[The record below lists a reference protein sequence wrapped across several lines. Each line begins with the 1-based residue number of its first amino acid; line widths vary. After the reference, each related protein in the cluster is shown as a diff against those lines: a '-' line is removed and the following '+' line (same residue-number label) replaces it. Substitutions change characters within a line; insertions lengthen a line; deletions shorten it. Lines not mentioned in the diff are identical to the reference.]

1 MPGVQTS
8 IYIPD
13 DGNRYPT
20 LKVSWDQQAWG
31 FTIEDCVHALRAGDP
46 VIEVLGA
53 DNPSLV
59 TAVREGRP
67 NPTRKERPAAKPH
80 RAGFDDHPARRGN
93 HRGTK
98 IAQRPGGGTKEKPGS
113 LDEHCV

>member
-1 MPGVQTS
+1 NIRKLVETVPGVETS

-20 LKVSWDQQAWG
+20 LKVSWDQKAWR
-31 FTIEDCVHALRAGDP
+31 FTVADCVKALREGDP

-59 TAVREGRP
+59 KAVHEGKP
-67 NPTRKERPAAKPH
+67 NPTRKERPQA
-80 RAGFDDHPARRGN
+80 DHIELISM
-93 HRGTK
+93 T
-98 IAQRPGGGTKEKPGS
+98 IQPGE
-113 LDEHCV
+113 EVIV